1 MKNWGKVTEVD
12 RDTLKLI
19 DLSKIKVMV
28 EMNPNV
34 VLPVLLGVIDGA
46 WVFIVVVTI
55 IRDEEEEVWRKP
67 ELTHFRSELAS
78 MGDGVV

>member
-34 VLPVLLGVIDGA
+34 VLPVLLEVIDGA
-46 WVFIVVVTI
+46 LVFIVVVTV
-55 IRDEEEEVWRKP
+55 IRDEEEVWRKP

>member
-34 VLPVLLGVIDGA
+34 VLPVLLEMIDGA
-46 WVFIVVVTI
+46 WVFIVVVTV
-55 IRDEEEEVWRKP
+55 IRGEEEEVWRKP
-67 ELTHFRSELAS
+67 ELTHFIGLEDTWQ
-78 MGDGVV
+78 G

>member
-34 VLPVLLGVIDGA
+34 VLSVLLEMIDGA
-46 WVFIVVVTI
+46 WVFIVVVTV
-55 IRDEEEEVWRKP
+55 IRGEEEEVWRKP
-67 ELTHFRSELAS
+67 ELTHCRSELAS

>member
-34 VLPVLLGVIDGA
+34 VLPVLLEVIDGA
-46 WVFIVVVTI
+46 LVFIVVVTV
-55 IRDEEEEVWRKP
+55 IRDEEEVWRKP
-67 ELTHFRSELAS
+67 ELTHCRSKLAS

>member
-1 MKNWGKVTEVD
+1 MKNWGKVIEVD